1 MTPLKLGG
9 LAAALAGSAAVAA
22 ATLAPAAPGGIAVG
36 RPAPES
42 PLAAQDE
49 KGYDGRVT
57 FARIQFESGARGFGD
72 FGRFGGR
79 EPPWAHDH
87 PRADRNFSSILGELT
102 AVDTDAD
109 NYRAIRMDDP
119 EVFKYPVI
127 YVVEVGSWNPS
138 QAELDALGAYIAK
151 GGFMIVDDFR
161 DRQIYQLQAILAQ
174 AVPGMEILEVP
185 PDHEIFD
192 SFYFIEDPYSLIPPY
207 GGSRPVYLGVY
218 EDNDPAKRLL
228 AILNYNNDIA
238 EYWEFSDQGFYPI
251 DLANEAYQF
260 GVNYFMYALTH

>member
-1 MTPLKLGG
+1 MTLLELTG
-9 LAAALAGSAAVAA
+9 LAAALAASAAVAA
-22 ATLAPAAPGGIAVG
+22 ATLAPAAPGGTAVG

-42 PLAAQDE
+42 PLATQDE
-49 KGYDGRVT
+49 RGYDGRVT
-57 FARIQFESGARGFGD
+57 FARIQFESGGRSFGD
-72 FGRFGGR
+72 FGRGGR

-87 PRADRNFSSILGELT
+87 PRADRNFSNILGELT
-102 AVDTDAD
+102 AIDTDAD

-138 QAELDALGAYIAK
+138 QAEVEALGEYIAK

-192 SFYFIEDPYSLIPPY
+192 SFYYIEDPYSLIPPY
-207 GGSRPVYLGVY
+207 GGNRPVYLGVY

-238 EYWEFSDQGFYPI
+238 EYWEYSDRGFYPI
-251 DLANEAYQF
+251 DLSNEAYQF